1 MGKTEEGQ
9 EKDDDYRNEESS
21 DTDQQQ
27 PSLDEKGR
35 NGPPDEPSS
44 KPSQPQPSEHED
56 EEEEPN
62 VVNWDG
68 PNDPHNPRNWPTKAK
83 IFNLLLVILLTLLTP
98 LASSMFAPGVPEV
111 LQDFRTGSTTLAEF
125 VVSIYILGFAIG
137 PLLISPMSEMY
148 GRIPVYIVCNVMFE
162 IFTVAC
168 AVSSSLNQLIVFRFF
183 AGCFG
188 VCPVTLGGASISDLM
203 DQDKRGVA
211 MSLFGMG
218 PLLGPVIGPVAGAY
232 LAAAEGWRWTFWLIA
247 IAVSGLIYRPYTSL
261 VCLLMEGK
269 FGVCAIAHAALCRET
284 YAPVL
289 LARKTKR
296 LQKET
301 GNQDLRSKLDDG
313 LPNKTRFS
321 RAMVRPFKMLLF
333 SPIVSLMALYVA
345 FVYGI
350 LYLLYTTF
358 TFVFQQYYGFS
369 DGDVGLTYIAS
380 GIGMFIGLFL
390 IGGSSD
396 RILKRLAAKHGGE
409 LKPEY
414 RLIPLMF
421 TAWTIPVGL
430 FIYGWT
436 AQYNEQWAV
445 PLFGTLLF
453 GVGMIAAL
461 ICVQQYLID
470 AFTIYAASAVAAN
483 TVLRSIVGGVLPL
496 AGLSMYD
503 ALGLGWGNSL
513 LAFIALAMVPI
524 PFAFYIWGEK
534 FRKRPISL

>member
-1 MGKTEEGQ
+1 MGKTEERKC
-9 EKDDDYRNEESS
+9 KDHDYLNEESS

-27 PSLDEKGR
+27 PALDEKGR
-35 NGPPDEPSS
+35 NGSPDELPS
-44 KPSQPQPSEHED
+44 KPSHPQPSQHED
-56 EEEEPN
+56 EEEEDPN
-62 VVNWDG
+62 VVDWDG

-148 GRIPVYIVCNVMFE
+148 GRIPVYIVCNILFE
-162 IFTVAC
+162 IFTIAC

-218 PLLGPVIGPVAGAY
+218 PLLGPVIGPVA
-232 LAAAEGWRWTFWLIA
+232 E
-247 IAVSGLIYRPYTSL
+247 
-261 VCLLMEGK
+261 

-284 YAPVL
+284 YAPTL

-296 LQKET
+296 LRKET

-369 DGDVGLTYIAS
+369 DGNVGLTYIAS

-453 GVGMIAAL
+453 GIGMIAAL

-483 TVLRSIVGGVLPL
+483 TVLRSILGGVLPL

-534 FRKRPISL
+534 IRKRPISL

>member
-1 MGKTEEGQ
+1 MGKNEVGK

-21 DTDQQQ
+21 DTEQQNQ
-27 PSLDEKGR
+27 PHEKGG
-35 NGPPDEPSS
+35 NGEHDDEPPANDQSP
-44 KPSQPQPSEHED
+44 KHD
-56 EEEEPN
+56 EQHDEPDAN
-62 VVNWDG
+62 IVDWDG
-68 PNDPHNPRNWPTKAK
+68 PDDPHNPRNWPTKAK

-162 IFTVAC
+162 IFTIAC
-168 AVSSSLNQLIVFRFF
+168 AVASSLNQLIVFRFF

-247 IAVSGLIYRPYTSL
+247 IA
-261 VCLLMEGK
+261 

-333 SPIVSLMALYVA
+333 SPIVGLMALYVA

-369 DGDVGLTYIAS
+369 DGNVGLTYIAS

-483 TVLRSIVGGVLPL
+483 TVLRSILGGVLPL

-513 LAFIALAMVPI
+513 LAFISLAMVPI

-534 FRKRPISL
+534 IRKRPISL